1 VGKSGALRRS
11 TARGVDPEH
20 LRRWS
25 SRSRCSTRST
35 PFALQASPV
44 DGNGA
49 VGGWAKGPVL
59 AEAILEWAPFGQ
71 TGRHEAPVQKA
82 SGPCVADV
90 DLSVWWG
97 CPTQSGLDR
106 CSWAVI
112 RMWRTYSPDPSSS
125 LCRYSPR
132 ASSAR
137 NPSRSQRGNAAL
149 CLAHQALHALLC
161 STLHLH
167 HHSLPAWADLH
178 LPCPWQQRN
187 NARTN
192 QAPPSAPGYMQCLA
206 DIPRL

>member
-1 VGKSGALRRS
+1 MGKSGALRRS

-90 DLSVWWG
+90 DLALVGVPDAEWAGPLFVGGYPHVADVQPGSFELVVQVLASGFLSPKSISFATWERCPLFGTPGPSRAPMFDIAPASSFTSSVG
-97 CPTQSGLDR
+97 R
-106 CSWAVI
+106 
-112 RMWRTYSPDPSSS
+112 SPPPLPLATKKQRKDEPSSAVRS
-125 LCRYSPR
+125 RVH
-132 ASSAR
+132 AM
-137 NPSRSQRGNAAL
+137 PS
-149 CLAHQALHALLC
+149 
-161 STLHLH
+161 
-167 HHSLPAWADLH
+167 
-178 LPCPWQQRN
+178 
-187 NARTN
+187 
-192 QAPPSAPGYMQCLA
+192 
-206 DIPRL
+206 